1 MNRVIRGIVIK
12 ERPSGEKGKLLYILT
27 QNEGVLTVNATG
39 ARTISASYLKSAQ
52 LFAYSDLTVYDK
64 GGHLTLTEA
73 TLLESFYDLRND
85 MASFA
90 LAGYISEL
98 ARLSAVPSDD
108 GILRL
113 LLNCFYAL
121 SHKIA
126 DTDTVKAVFEY
137 RLCLALGLAPDFS
150 CCAICGEK
158 GDRFDFEESA
168 FFCGECA
175 PDPEGCFGLGDASD
189 ALNYLNGCA
198 PGKIL
203 AFVIQGESKAAFC
216 GFCEKYLI
224 ASSDLKPASLDFYK
238 NISKGNMDGI
248 H

>member
-12 ERPSGEKGKLLYILT
+12 EQPSGEKGKLLYVLT
-27 QNEGVLTVNATG
+27 QNEGVLTVTATG

-64 GGHLTLTEA
+64 NKHLTLTEA
-73 TLLESFYDLRND
+73 KLTESFYDLRKD
-85 MASFA
+85 VAVFA
-90 LAGYISEL
+90 LASYMSEL
-98 ARLSAVPSDD
+98 SLQSAVPADD

-113 LLNCFYAL
+113 LLNCLYAL
-121 SHKIA
+121 SRKLA

-150 CCAICGEK
+150 CCAICGEA

-175 PDPEGCFGLGDASD
+175 PNPESCFRLDEGAAG
-189 ALNYLNGCA
+189 ALNYLNSCPA
-198 PGKIL
+198 GKIL
-203 AFVIQGESKAAFC
+203 SFGIKGDSKRCFC
-216 GFCEKYLI
+216 DFCEKYLI
-224 ASSDLKPASLDFYK
+224 TASDLRPASLDFYK
-238 NISKGNMDGI
+238 KIIKDT
-248 H
+248 